1 MAKQSNQKAKLL
13 YLQKILMEETDAA
26 HGITIAGMVERLA
39 AFGVAAERKSLYDD
53 IEVLRGFGMD
63 IATERGRANS
73 YKLISRGLTAQE
85 VAAICLALQQTG
97 SAQAEEI
104 TGKLCSLLSCY
115 EAEAVKEEL
124 AVAAEEAQAVP
135 AEETAAE
142 QEAAE
147 TEVPQEAETAAEE
160 VAAEEAQPQA
170 EDEQLA
176 AEAEIAAAVME
187 EEKAIEAEAAAMRK
201 AAAAKAEPE
210 AAAEEIELKCDVAL
224 KDEVLAYLGDTA
236 KVVKTKSSS
245 VVIEAQVVCSE
256 DFYVQLIKWGSGV
269 KLSEPSYR
277 RKEFVKYFK
286 KILSNYK

>member
-85 VAAICLALQQTG
+85 VAAICLALQQNG

-135 AEETAAE
+135 AEESAAE
-142 QEAAE
+142 P
-147 TEVPQEAETAAEE
+147 EVEMEMPPEAETPDEE

-176 AEAEIAAAVME
+176 AEAEIAAAVLE

-210 AAAEEIELKCDVAL
+210 AAAEEVELKCDVAL

-245 VVIEAQVVCSE
+245 VVIEAQAVCSE

>member
-124 AVAAEEAQAVP
+124 AVAAEEEQAAP
-135 AEETAAE
+135 ADETAAE
-142 QEAAE
+142 PEAAE
-147 TEVPQEAETAAEE
+147 TELPQEAETAAEE
-160 VAAEEAQPQA
+160 VAAEEAEPQA

-176 AEAEIAAAVME
+176 AEAEIAASVLE

-201 AAAAKAEPE
+201 AAEEAQTAAH
-210 AAAEEIELKCDVAL
+210 AEEIELKCDMAL
-224 KDEVLAYLGDTA
+224 KDEVLAYLGGTA

-245 VVIEAQVVCSE
+245 VVIEAQAVCSE

>member
-13 YLQKILMEETDAA
+13 YLQKILMEETDAS

-124 AVAAEEAQAVP
+124 AVAAEEAHAAP

-142 QEAAE
+142 PEAVE
-147 TEVPQEAETAAEE
+147 TEVPQEAETPDEK
-160 VAAEEAQPQA
+160 VAAEEA

-176 AEAEIAAAVME
+176 AEAEIAAVVLE

-210 AAAEEIELKCDVAL
+210 AAAEEIELKCDMAL

>member
-97 SAQAEEI
+97 FAQAEEI

-124 AVAAEEAQAVP
+124 AVAAEEAQAAP

-142 QEAAE
+142 PEAAE
-147 TEVPQEAETAAEE
+147 TEVPQEAETADEE
-160 VAAEEAQPQA
+160 VAAEEAEPQA

-176 AEAEIAAAVME
+176 AEAEIAAAVLE

-245 VVIEAQVVCSE
+245 VVIEAQAVCSE